1 MDLKPLEKLLERY
14 DRPALERFHEEEE
27 LLSWI
32 DYRDDNEAIM
42 IFSTIWLA
50 PGDRLRLENLL
61 QTSGLDDSND
71 AVLNAVATRLAPD
84 YVLSLW
90 LPSLGSDTLAFLLLP
105 AADWQSLT
113 QRFGPEKIAGLLQPL
128 TGHTAAFG
136 LDFDAVEAQLM
147 ALNARFPE

>member
-1 MDLKPLEKLLERY
+1 MDLKPLAKLLERY

-32 DYRDDNEAIM
+32 DYRDDNEAIV

-50 PGDRLRLENLL
+50 HSDRRRLKDLP
-61 QTSGLDDSND
+61 QPRKLDDSGD
-71 AVLNAVATRLAPD
+71 AVLNAIATRLAPD

-105 AADWQSLT
+105 TADWHSLT

-136 LDFDAVEAQLM
+136 LDFDAVEAQLI